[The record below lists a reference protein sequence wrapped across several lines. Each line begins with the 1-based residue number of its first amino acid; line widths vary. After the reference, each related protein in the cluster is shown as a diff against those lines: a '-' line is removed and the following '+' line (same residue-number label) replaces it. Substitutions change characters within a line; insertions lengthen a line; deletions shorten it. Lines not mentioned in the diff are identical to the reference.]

1 MSPRSQRL
9 LSGLVLLVFAPGCM
23 AQIDPQTQARLDGA
37 LSTYQ
42 TGDDAGTV
50 ARAESI
56 LADHPRGP
64 AAMQALYLRGL
75 AWFRQQRYDQAE
87 ADLERV
93 ARSARSDDLRLKAL
107 DTLGEID
114 FRRGRLDTARTR
126 LEAVVAELTDGQRPG
141 GHAHYR
147 LGQIAQR
154 QGRWNDA
161 DLHLQQVIYHF
172 ADSDLAPRARRRVG
186 ARAWAVQAGSFAER
200 SHAEKAARTLR
211 QAGLEP
217 TVVPSVRQS
226 DLMFLVQ
233 VGRWDRYEEAEAH
246 QSAVRAVRPDA
257 FLHPTR

>member
-1 MSPRSQRL
+1 MSPRSRRL
-9 LSGLVLLVFAPGCM
+9 HAGLALLVFAPGCM

-37 LSTYQ
+37 LSAYQ
-42 TGDDAGTV
+42 AGDDADTV
-50 ARAESI
+50 VRAESV
-56 LADHPRGP
+56 LADHPTGP

-75 AWFRQQRYDQAE
+75 ARFRQQRYDQAQ
-87 ADLERV
+87 ADLARV
-93 ARSARSDDLRLKAL
+93 ARGARSDDLRLKAL
-107 DTLGEID
+107 DTLGEMD
-114 FRRGRLDTARTR
+114 FRQGRLDAARTR
-126 LEAVVAELTDGQRPG
+126 LEAVVAELADGQRPG

-154 QGRWNDA
+154 QGRWSDA

-172 ADSDLAPRARRRVG
+172 ADSDLAPRARQRVG
-186 ARAWAVQAGSFAER
+186 ARAWTVQAGSYTQQP
-200 SHAEKAARTLR
+200 HAEHAARTLR

-217 TVVPSVRQS
+217 AVVPAVRQG

-246 QSAVRAVRPDA
+246 QSAVRDVRPDA